1 MAHRIFNFNAGPS
14 TLPLDVLKKVQ
25 EELLDYAGSGMSVM
39 EMSHRS
45 PEFDE
50 INETTIALV
59 RELMGVGDDYH
70 VMFCTGG
77 ASTQF
82 AMIPL
87 NFAHDGQKGA
97 YVDTGTWSTKAI
109 KEANILGEAHLA
121 GSSKD
126 NAFSHIPKAADLNV
140 PGDSP
145 YLHITTNNTIKGT
158 QYHYTPEFDGI
169 PLIADMS
176 SDIFSRQLDYS
187 KFAMVYAGTQKNLGP
202 AGACLV
208 IMHDSLL
215 QKCKDGNPSMWDYR
229 THASK
234 KSLYNTPPSLTIYIV
249 KLVLEWI
256 KKQGGLAGVEKINKA
271 KYDKVYGMI
280 EQYSDFFTGT
290 AQEDSRSWMNV
301 TLRLPNEDL
310 EKKLIADAKAAGFGG
325 LKGHRSVGGVR
336 ISMYNAM
343 TLDGVEKLI
352 GFMDEFRKANS

>member
-1 MAHRIFNFNAGPS
+1 MAHRIINFNAGPS
-14 TLPLDVLKKVQ
+14 TLPLDVLKTVQ
-25 EELLDYAGSGMSVM
+25 EELLDYRGTGMSVM
-39 EMSHRS
+39 ELSHRS
-45 PEFDE
+45 PEYDE
-50 INETTIALV
+50 INESAITLA
-59 RELMGVGDDYH
+59 RDLMGLDNKYH

-87 NFAHDGQKGA
+87 NFVGKGKKGA

-126 NAFSHIPKAADLNV
+126 NEFRHVPKAGDLDV
-140 PGDSP
+140 PAGSP

-158 QYHYTPEFDGI
+158 QYHYTPEFNGI

-176 SDIFSRQLDYS
+176 SDIFSRRLDYS
-187 KFAMVYAGTQKNLGP
+187 KFAMVYAGSQKNLGP
-202 AGACLV
+202 AGTCLV
-208 IMHDSLL
+208 IMHDDLL
-215 QKCKDGNPSMWDYR
+215 QKCKDGNPAMWDYR
-229 THASK
+229 THATK

-256 KKQGGLAGVEKINKA
+256 KNQGGLAAVEKVNKA
-271 KYDKVYGMI
+271 KYDKVYGLM
-280 EQYSDFFTGT
+280 EQYPDFFKGT
-290 AQEDSRSWMNV
+290 AQVDSRSWMNV
-301 TLRLPNEDL
+301 TMRLPNEDL

-325 LKGHRSVGGVR
+325 LKGHRSVGGIR

-343 TLDGVEKLI
+343 TLEGVEKVL

>member
-14 TLPLDVLKKVQ
+14 TLPLDVLKIIQ
-25 EELLDYAGSGMSVM
+25 EELLDYRGTGMSVM
-39 EMSHRS
+39 EISHRS

-50 INETTIALV
+50 INESAITLV
-59 RELMGVGDDYH
+59 RELMGLDDKYH

-82 AMIPL
+82 AMIPF
-87 NFAHDGQKGA
+87 NFAGNGQKGA

-109 KEANILGEAHLA
+109 KEANIMGGAHLA

-126 NAFSHIPKAADLNV
+126 NEYRHIPKAADLDV
-140 PGDSP
+140 PANSP

-158 QYHYTPEFDGI
+158 QWHYTPEYDGI

-176 SDIFSRQLDYS
+176 SDILSHQLDYS

-208 IMHDSLL
+208 VMHDDLL
-215 QKCKDGNPSMWDYR
+215 QKRKDGNPAMWDYR
-229 THASK
+229 TYATK

-249 KLVLEWI
+249 KLILEWI
-256 KKQGGLAGVEKINKA
+256 KNQGGLAAVEKVNKA

-280 EQYSDFFTGT
+280 DQYPDFFKGT
-290 AQEDSRSWMNV
+290 VQTDSRSWMNA
-301 TLRLPNEDL
+301 TMRLPNEDL

-325 LKGHRSVGGVR
+325 LKGHRSVGGIR

-343 TLDGVEKLI
+343 TLEGVEKVL